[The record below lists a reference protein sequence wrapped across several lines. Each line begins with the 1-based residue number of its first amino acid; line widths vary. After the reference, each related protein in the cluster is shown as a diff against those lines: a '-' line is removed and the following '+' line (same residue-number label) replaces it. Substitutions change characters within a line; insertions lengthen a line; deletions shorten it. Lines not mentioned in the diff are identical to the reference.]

1 MHAAHHKVS
10 VQEANVATGTGST
23 IGKVNVL
30 SDEIRL
36 STLQAAPSPSRDTL
50 RLQTTENSGDIPS
63 G

>member
-1 MHAAHHKVS
+1 

-36 STLQAAPSPSRDTL
+36 SSLQAAPSPSRDTL